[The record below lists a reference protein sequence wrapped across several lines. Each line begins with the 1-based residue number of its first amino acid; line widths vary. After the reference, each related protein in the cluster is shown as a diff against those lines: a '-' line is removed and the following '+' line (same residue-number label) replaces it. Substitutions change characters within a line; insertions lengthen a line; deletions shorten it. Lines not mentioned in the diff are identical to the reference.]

1 MLSADELRIW
11 KASLRAAQDQ
21 IEEVEAALGA
31 IEPRTSD
38 LAGQLAR
45 LKEIRLLIE
54 DERRI
59 VAAQLQAREAGQ

>member
-21 IEEVEAALGA
+21 IQEIEAALGA
-31 IEPRTSD
+31 VSPRTSD
-38 LAGQLAR
+38 LAERLSR
-45 LKEIRLLIE
+45 LKEIRHLIE

-59 VAAQLQAREAGQ
+59 VAAQLEAAK